1 VRAWSDKAPGN
12 YLAMME
18 VLLCLMLFVACALH
32 VRLRL
37 KDAPLPSAL

>member
-1 VRAWSDKAPGN
+1 MRAYSDKVPGN

-18 VLLCLMLFVACALH
+18 VVLCLTLFVACALH

-37 KDAPLPSAL
+37 NAVHNKG